1 MAPTRSQKTK
11 RIRTAIS
18 NDIKKEICEYIKSNS
33 NVKQEDVALFFNRKY
48 NELNIDRSTVS
59 KIWQNHEKWLAFL
72 SNSQTS
78 HTFRNCSVQ
87 FPELDKALQF
97 WTSQAVAAGLP
108 LTDLI
113 LQQKALELAK
123 MLDIGEDK
131 IQFSN
136 GWIWR
141 FKRRNGLRKIKY
153 SGEANSAPIES
164 LPEERARLRTILAK
178 YDKENIYNADE
189 TGLFFRME
197 SNQTLST
204 GAIAGRKMVGKKRFF
219 KRILLIYF

>member
-33 NVKQEDVALFFNRKY
+33 NVKQGDVALFFNRKY

-78 HTFRNCSVQ
+78 HTFRNRSVQ

-123 MLDIGEDK
+123 MLNIGEDK
-131 IQFSN
+131 IQFFN
-136 GWIWR
+136 GWIWK
-141 FKRRNGLRKIKY
+141 FKRRNGPRKINIQVKQIAY
-153 SGEANSAPIES
+153 Q
-164 LPEERARLRTILAK
+164 LKVFLRNVHGYVQFWLSMTRRTFIMQMK
-178 YDKENIYNADE
+178 QDY
-189 TGLFFRME
+189 FFE
-197 SNQTLST
+197 
-204 GAIAGRKMVGKKRFF
+204 
-219 KRILLIYF
+219 

>member
-1 MAPTRSQKTK
+1 M
-11 RIRTAIS
+11 
-18 NDIKKEICEYIKSNS
+18 
-33 NVKQEDVALFFNRKY
+33 
-48 NELNIDRSTVS
+48 
-59 KIWQNHEKWLAFL
+59 
-72 SNSQTS
+72 
-78 HTFRNCSVQ
+78 
-87 FPELDKALQF
+87 QF

-153 SGEANSAPIES
+153 SSEANSAPIES
-164 LPEERARLRTILAK
+164 LPEERARLCTILAK

-189 TGLFFRME
+189 TGLFF
-197 SNQTLST
+197 
-204 GAIAGRKMVGKKRFF
+204 
-219 KRILLIYF
+219 

>member
-1 MAPTRSQKTK
+1 M
-11 RIRTAIS
+11 
-18 NDIKKEICEYIKSNS
+18 
-33 NVKQEDVALFFNRKY
+33 
-48 NELNIDRSTVS
+48 
-59 KIWQNHEKWLAFL
+59 QNHEKWLAFL

-78 HTFRNCSVQ
+78 HTFRNRFVQ

-136 GWIWR
+136 SWIWR

-153 SGEANSAPIES
+153 SGEANSAPIKS
-164 LPEERARLRTILAK
+164 LFEERARLRTILAK
-178 YDKENIYNADE
+178 YDKKNIYNADE
-189 TGLFFRME
+189 TGLFFE
-197 SNQTLST
+197 WN
-204 GAIAGRKMVGKKRFF
+204 
-219 KRILLIYF
+219 LIKH

>member
-1 MAPTRSQKTK
+1 M
-11 RIRTAIS
+11 
-18 NDIKKEICEYIKSNS
+18 
-33 NVKQEDVALFFNRKY
+33 
-48 NELNIDRSTVS
+48 
-59 KIWQNHEKWLAFL
+59 
-72 SNSQTS
+72 
-78 HTFRNCSVQ
+78 
-87 FPELDKALQF
+87 QF

-153 SGEANSAPIES
+153 SGEANSAPIKS

-197 SNQTLST
+197 PNQTLST
-204 GAIAGRKMVGKKRFF
+204 GAIAGRKMVGKNIFF

>member
-1 MAPTRSQKTK
+1 MAPTHSQKTK
-11 RIRTAIS
+11 RIHTAIS

-33 NVKQEDVALFFNRKY
+33 NVKQGDVALFFNRKY

-78 HTFRNCSVQ
+78 HTFRNRSVQ

-141 FKRRNGLRKIKY
+141 FKRRNGLKKIKY

-178 YDKENIYNADE
+178 YDKENIYNADK

-197 SNQTLST
+197 PNQTLST
-204 GAIAGRKMVGKKRFF
+204 GAIAGRKMVRKKTFF
-219 KRILLIYF
+219 LKEFY

>member
-1 MAPTRSQKTK
+1 M
-11 RIRTAIS
+11 
-18 NDIKKEICEYIKSNS
+18 
-33 NVKQEDVALFFNRKY
+33 
-48 NELNIDRSTVS
+48 
-59 KIWQNHEKWLAFL
+59 
-72 SNSQTS
+72 
-78 HTFRNCSVQ
+78 
-87 FPELDKALQF
+87 QF

-141 FKRRNGLRKIKY
+141 FKQRNGLRKIKY
-153 SGEANSAPIES
+153 SGEANSVPIES

-197 SNQTLST
+197 PNQTLST

-219 KRILLIYF
+219 